1 MQFVLLPIL
10 CILIDVYYCCASTN
24 NGRPLGRWY
33 SYNNHKMIK
42 NNYSR
47 LSPKADNKKA
57 RCTGLHKLCLDHS
70 ETHKYHH
77 VKAHDGKVHVFK
89 GGKKKVS
96 WSEHHYVPDRL
107 AKVRK

>member
-42 NNYSR
+42 NNYS
-47 LSPKADNKKA
+47 
-57 RCTGLHKLCLDHS
+57 
-70 ETHKYHH
+70 HKYHH